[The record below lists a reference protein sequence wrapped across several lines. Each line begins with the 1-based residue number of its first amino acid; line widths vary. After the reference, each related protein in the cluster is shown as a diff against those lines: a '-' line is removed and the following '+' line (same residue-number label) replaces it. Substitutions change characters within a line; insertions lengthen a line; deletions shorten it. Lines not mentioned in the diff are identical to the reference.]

1 MSEKTTPMWDIGV
14 GAVTLV
20 VCFLLYWDSL
30 SLPDPVFDPLGSV
43 MVPRATCIILSLF
56 ALAIIVKGFW
66 QINRDPIDSSTE
78 KFAIDFKPRPGLA
91 AGIFCLTMIYVFAMS
106 TRIVRFSEI
115 TFVFVIL
122 GGFWMA
128 RFRTNALPILL
139 ILAIIMG
146 YGGQYVFKQ
155 VFFVDL
161 P

>member
-1 MSEKTTPMWDIGV
+1 MLEKRAPLWDIGV

-20 VCFLLYWDSL
+20 ICFLFYYDSL

-43 MVPRATCIILSLF
+43 MVPRVTCVILGLF

-66 QINRDPIDSSTE
+66 QIKRYRIVNSTE
-78 KFAIDFKPRPGLA
+78 DLALDFKPRPGLA
-91 AGIFCLTMIYVFAMS
+91 AGIFCLTMIYIFALS
-106 TRIVRFSEI
+106 TRIVRFSEL

-122 GGFWMA
+122 GGMWMA
-128 RFRTNALPILL
+128 RFRTNAIPILM